1 MQRSAAEAA
10 AGFTPTARQ
19 YAQLLPPP
27 MQPAMQEDERDAC
40 IIQGDFKAAMVA
52 KQGFEYEAEAPDAAT
67 TGAQKWGWVGRS
79 VGEHGRLVVG
89 RGSCGGWAWTV
100 PSNQS
105 HGLRSR
111 LGGHADQLAG
121 TRPMPTVLP
130 PSEPPQ
136 ATG

>member
-40 IIQGDFKAAMVA
+40 IIHDDFKAAMVA
-52 KQGFEYEAEAPDAAT
+52 KQGFEYEAEAPEAAT
-67 TGAQKWGWVGRS
+67 TGAQKWGWIGRS
-79 VGEHGRLVVG
+79 VGERGRMVVG
-89 RGSCGGWAWTV
+89 QGPYGSWALAV

-105 HGLRSR
+105 RGFGSR
-111 LGGHADQLAG
+111 LGGHADAHAPARQYC
-121 TRPMPTVLP
+121 LP
-130 PSEPPQ
+130 PAPQ